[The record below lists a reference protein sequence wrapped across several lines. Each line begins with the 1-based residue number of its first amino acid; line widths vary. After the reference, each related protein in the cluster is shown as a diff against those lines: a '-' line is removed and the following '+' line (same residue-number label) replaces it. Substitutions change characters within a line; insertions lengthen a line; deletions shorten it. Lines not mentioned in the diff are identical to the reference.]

1 MAWFSKRSKGADD
14 PADAGPVLESSAE
27 MDVAD
32 PSFEGRPVARPLTA
46 DEQQRI
52 ASALDALAG
61 RGVDVDDLSSI
72 GAAYDASCAAQ
83 KGGDPGEARDACELI
98 GIAIGEHL
106 HRHSTLKWAI
116 VTDTFGT
123 DLGLAAA
130 RSETVVVPHN
140 LVSARWMRRET
151 GWIPRVVEHLLR
163 INARR

>member
-1 MAWFSKRSKGADD
+1 MGWFSRKDKGTSEPD
-14 PADAGPVLESSAE
+14 GPEEAFDSAAE
-27 MDVAD
+27 MDVSD
-32 PSFEGRPVARPLTA
+32 PDVVGRPVARPLGE

-52 ASALDALAG
+52 AAALETLAA

-72 GAAYDASCAAQ
+72 GAAYDASCAVQ
-83 KGGDPGEARDACELI
+83 GGGQVEPREACELI

-151 GWIPRVVEHLLR
+151 GWVPRVVEHLLR

>member
-1 MAWFSKRSKGADD
+1 MGWFSRKTQGATD
-14 PADAGPVLESSAE
+14 PAEQREASESAGEL
-27 MDVAD
+27 DVSD
-32 PSFEGRPVARPLTA
+32 PDFSGRPLAKPLSQQ
-46 DEQQRI
+46 EQQRI
-52 ASALDALAG
+52 DHALEQLAQ
-61 RGVDVDDLSSI
+61 RGVDVDDLASI
-72 GAAYDASCAAQ
+72 GAAYDSSCGA
-83 KGGDPGEARDACELI
+83 GGAVGLGGAHDTCELI

-151 GWIPRVVEHLLR
+151 GWIPRVVGHLLS

>member
-1 MAWFSKRSKGADD
+1 MGWFSKSSKGADD
-14 PADAGPVLESSAE
+14 TDGAGAVLESSAE
-27 MDVAD
+27 LDVAD
-32 PSFEGRPVARPLTA
+32 PSFEGRPVARPLTEE
-46 DEQQRI
+46 EQQRI
-52 ASALDALAG
+52 AAALDVLAE

-83 KGGDPGEARDACELI
+83 KAGDRGEAHEACELI